1 MVSQILKYLFHSV
14 LFYSPAFKIP
24 TWSASKKSDIEYKQN
39 GHFKAFWEVEGLEIQ
54 SHSQEKGWEVLLWLM
69 GQESTQESCEINLQ
83 YVCVFYHSSPEAG
96 SVDGEGKCSR
106 VLIKHCV
113 TSNQQGSQINQR

>member
-39 GHFKAFWEVEGLEIQ
+39 GHFKAFWEVERLEIQ
-54 SHSQEKGWEVLLWLM
+54 SHSQEKG
-69 GQESTQESCEINLQ
+69 
-83 YVCVFYHSSPEAG
+83 
-96 SVDGEGKCSR
+96 
-106 VLIKHCV
+106 
-113 TSNQQGSQINQR
+113 